1 MMMLVGN
8 SVIFFSFSISY
19 YLMLQGTTE
28 DIFAEGKGEGELND
42 DVVR

>member
-1 MMMLVGN
+1 MMLVGN

-19 YLMLQGTTE
+19 YRTLRGTTE
-28 DIFAEGKGEGELND
+28 DIFAEGEGEGELND